1 MRLMLPLLA
10 AGAASLERLY
20 PHGLPHKLPSGS
32 RVLGVRGKSVKVRLF
47 QGEWGEGTS
56 EGTSEG
62 TGVGTGVGTGEGTGV
77 GTF

>member
-1 MRLMLPLLA
+1 MDRVRLQLACDLCDSLLA

-20 PHGLPHKLPSGS
+20 PHGLPHKLPKFPRVPKVGGKGS
-32 RVLGVRGKSVKVRLF
+32 KLRLF

-62 TGVGTGVGTGEGTGV
+62 T
-77 GTF
+77 F